1 VNQDFLGRGWRFPFA
16 FDRASGGVATS
27 AGEQDIRA
35 CIALVLGTR
44 PGERPMNPDFG
55 CRAHEVL
62 YQPNTQGTASV
73 VAWHVR
79 QALARHEPRIE
90 VVDVDARADGYGK
103 VSLQVRYRIRATAAE
118 QVLALE
124 LGGR

>member
-1 VNQDFLGRGWRFPFA
+1 VNQDFLGRGWQFPFG
-16 FDRASGGVATS
+16 FDRAAGGVATTK
-27 AGEQDIRA
+27 GEQNIRE
-35 CIALVLGTR
+35 CISLILGTR
-44 PGERPMNPDFG
+44 PGERPMNPEFG

-62 YQPNTQGTASV
+62 FTPNTQGTASV

-79 QALARHEPRIE
+79 QALARFEPRIE
-90 VVDVDARADGYGK
+90 VIDVAAEADGYGK

-118 QVLALE
+118 QVLALD